1 MNMSVS
7 SSVVKKMEEDVCL
20 QHLSPNFTIFQGIV
34 QNLVKVISRRV
45 KVNMHLV
52 LEKITMLKATWSNS
66 LANLMN
72 AFKRWFCLVCA

>member
-1 MNMSVS
+1 
-7 SSVVKKMEEDVCL
+7 
-20 QHLSPNFTIFQGIV
+20 
-34 QNLVKVISRRV
+34 
-45 KVNMHLV
+45 MHLV